1 MATAVQS
8 TLPSGLI
15 YNCFG
20 SLTILHRLILYTH
33 NVSAF
38 PPTNVLGNIEGF
50 STGARKD
57 LALGQSEIQLPLGHY
72 NWDLN
77 RTWHHPGGLSINQ
90 WTLNAS

>member
-15 YNCFG
+15 YNCCG

-38 PPTNVLGNIEGF
+38 PPTNVLGNIKGF
-50 STGARKD
+50 STGACKA
-57 LALGQSEIQLPLGHY
+57 LALVQSEIQLPLGHY
-72 NWDLN
+72 N
-77 RTWHHPGGLSINQ
+77 
-90 WTLNAS
+90 